1 MTIVSRISATIAVLI
16 VGIAGVLVLVL
27 GAIGSGD
34 TDWNFLSGSTN
45 SGTVSTNGVTDCDWN
60 TPC

>member
-1 MTIVSRISATIAVLI
+1 MTIVSRISATIAILV
-16 VGIAGVLVLVL
+16 VGIAGVLLLVL
-27 GAIGSGD
+27 GAIGAGD

-45 SGTVSTNGVTDCDWN
+45 VVTDCDWN